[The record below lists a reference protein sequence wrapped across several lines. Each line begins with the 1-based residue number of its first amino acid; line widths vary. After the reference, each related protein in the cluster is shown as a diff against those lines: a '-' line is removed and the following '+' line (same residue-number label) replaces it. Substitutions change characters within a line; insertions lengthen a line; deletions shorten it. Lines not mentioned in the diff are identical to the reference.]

1 MLRLNFNSHMKLFD
15 PRRFI
20 NSFRY
25 TSRGLKYIFLKE
37 QNFRLQVFI
46 GLGVIVLSFYF
57 HLKLWEKTL
66 LFLIIILVL
75 TLEIINTIF
84 ERMVDVVAP
93 QINSSSKHI
102 KDMMGAAVLI
112 SAIGAAIV
120 GILVFWPYLVK

>member
-1 MLRLNFNSHMKLFD
+1 MKLFD
-15 PRRFI
+15 SKRFI

-25 TSRGLKYIFLKE
+25 TTRGLKYIFLKE
-37 QNFRLQVFI
+37 QNFRLQVLI
-46 GLGVIVLSFYF
+46 GLGVIILSFYF

-75 TLEIINTIF
+75 ALEIINTIF
-84 ERMVDVVAP
+84 ERMVDVIAP

-120 GILVFWPYLVK
+120 GILVFWPYIAK